1 MNSSMLDQAA
11 RESWATKTL
20 LGTCVI
26 LFVMKLLHIDISAD
40 SNLQGLLMY
49 DLPASFRYHWQG
61 IYLNLLLN
69 KSLDIFYILSKSP
82 LFERIL
88 AGEVWRIFTPALLH
102 GSLMH
107 IGFNLLWLHVIGQQI
122 ERRIGVL
129 RYIALIL
136 IAAALSN
143 TAQYLMSGY
152 RFVGLSGVVCAM
164 VCFVWARQQ
173 INPWEH
179 YQLEPATMRF
189 LSIFVLGLAILQTF
203 FFWMALWGSKHISL
217 GIANTAHIA
226 GGLVGYALAQM
237 DLFRARN

>member
-1 MNSSMLDQAA
+1 MNQQMLDQAA
-11 RESWATKTL
+11 RENWITKTV
-20 LGTCVI
+20 LGACIV
-26 LFVMKLLHIDISAD
+26 LFLMKMLRIDIS
-40 SNLQGLLMY
+40 SETNLQGLLMY
-49 DLPASFRYHWQG
+49 DLPESFRHYWRG
-61 IYLNLLLN
+61 IYFSLLKN
-69 KSLDIFYILSKSP
+69 SSLDLFYVIRNSS
-82 LFERIL
+82 LFERISQ
-88 AGEVWRIFTPALLH
+88 GEVWRIFTPALMH

-143 TAQYLMSGY
+143 TAQYLMTGY

-173 INPWEH
+173 INPWER
-179 YQLEPATMRF
+179 YQLEASTMRF
-189 LSIFVLGLAILQTF
+189 LSIFVLGLAVLQAF
-203 FFWMALWGSKHISL
+203 FFWMALWGSRHISL

-226 GGLVGYALAQM
+226 GGLVGYALAQL
-237 DLFRARN
+237 DSFQARH